1 MAAVPDKARQAFRL
15 LYVGFVVAPILAG
28 LDKFFDVLV
37 DWDKYLAPVV
47 TDVLPV
53 SAHTLMMAVGV
64 VEIAAGVLVALR
76 PRIGGY
82 VVAVWLWAI
91 IVNLL
96 VAGDY
101 FDIALRDFGL
111 SLGALAP
118 AGSVTVVADRHL
130 RVDDERM
137 RRPSSLLEGARDRP
151 RTARRAPRA
160 RARHLR

>member
-1 MAAVPDKARQAFRL
+1 MAAVPDRARQAFRIL
-15 LYVGFVVAPILAG
+15 RVGFVVAPILAG

-37 DWDKYLAPVV
+37 DWDRYLAPVV

-53 SAHTLMMAVGV
+53 SAHTIMMVVGV
-64 VEIAAGVLVALR
+64 IEIAAGVLVALR

-96 VAGDY
+96 VLGDY

-111 SLGALAP
+111 SLGALALARLAEAFPTGGAVPRP
-118 AGSVTVVADRHL
+118 AVASRQ
-130 RVDDERM
+130 
-137 RRPSSLLEGARDRP
+137 RP
-151 RTARRAPRA
+151 
-160 RARHLR
+160 